1 MKTALEKQLI
11 AFNKLS
17 KALEA
22 VRNTVPDLKTIKVRF
37 YKRGQ
42 MSKQTSYTYFQQP

>member
-1 MKTALEKQLI
+1 MRTTIEKQM
-11 AFNKLS
+11 AAYDKLN

-22 VRNTVPDLKTIKVRF
+22 VRNSVPELKTIKVRF

-42 MSKQTSYTYFQQP
+42 MTKQTKYTYFQQP